1 MNRPL
6 RVAIVGA
13 GPAGMYAAGH
23 LLEGAGGTFLDGRLQ
38 HLVNRP
44 VEVDVFERLP
54 VPWGLLRHGV
64 APDHPD
70 KKQVQQVYEDI
81 TARPRFR
88 YFGHVELGKHIQV
101 EELAEWY
108 DAVIYAVGASG
119 DAALGIP
126 GEDLP
131 GSLSA
136 REFVA
141 WYNGHPDYRDLE
153 VDLSA
158 ERVVIVGNGNVAM
171 DVARILSQLPDTLAK
186 TDIAMHALDAL
197 RYSRVREV
205 VLLGRRAHVH
215 GAFNNPELEELG
227 ELPEV
232 DIVVDTGG
240 LDKEHLALQG
250 LTDAVTLRKIATLQ
264 RLAERPPMGHPR
276 RIVLRF
282 LSSPVQVLGEGRVQ
296 GLTIARNR
304 LERDG
309 AGQWRATPSEEVEQ
323 LDCGLV
329 MRAIGFFGQSLPG
342 LPFDAVRGVVP
353 SEEGRVLQDGQILPG
368 HYVTGWIRR
377 GPRGIIGTNKK
388 CARDTVRALLADAD
402 AGRLPTAGTLDA
414 AAVEQRIR
422 ERQPN
427 YVSQS
432 EWLRLD
438 DAERRAGRLEG
449 RPRVKLTRV
458 EEMLAA
464 ANPPQGLYQ
473 P

>member
-54 VPWGLLRHGV
+54 VPWGLVRHGV

-70 KKQVQQVYEDI
+70 KKRVQQVYEDI
-81 TARPRFR
+81 AARPGFR
-88 YFGHVELGKHIQV
+88 YFGHVELGKHV
-101 EELAEWY
+101 SVAELGEWY

-126 GEDLP
+126 GEGLP

-141 WYNGHPDYRDLE
+141 WYNGHPDYRDLA

-158 ERVVIVGNGNVAM
+158 ERAVIVGNGNVAM
-171 DVARILSQLPDTLAK
+171 DVARMLSLSPEALAK
-186 TDIAMHALDAL
+186 TDIADHALEAL
-197 RYSRVREV
+197 RGSRIREV
-205 VLLGRRAHVH
+205 VVLGRRAHFQ

-227 ELPEV
+227 GLPGV
-232 DIVVDTGG
+232 DVAVDTGG
-240 LDKEHLALQG
+240 LDWNDLSYQSVMDVSSCRK
-250 LTDAVTLRKIATLQ
+250 TKTLKSFS
-264 RLAERPPMGHPR
+264 ERPRPADHR
-276 RIVLRF
+276 RIVLKF
-282 LSSPVQVLGEGRVQ
+282 LGSPLEIGGTDRVEH
-296 GLTIARNR
+296 LRIVRNR
-304 LERDG
+304 LERDNN
-309 AGQWRATPSEEVEQ
+309 GQWLAKATDQVET

-329 MRAIGFFGQSLPG
+329 LRAIGFRGVAVPG
-342 LPFDAVRGVVP
+342 LPFDEVRGVV
-353 SEEGRVLQDGQILPG
+353 SSVEGRVVKAGQVVPG

-402 AGRLPTAGTLDA
+402 AGRLPMAGTLDA
-414 AAVEQRIR
+414 QSVERRIR
-422 ERQPN
+422 ERQPDCVN
-427 YVSQS
+427 LAG
-432 EWLRLD
+432 WRRLD
-438 DAERRAGRLEG
+438 AAETRAGRGQG
-449 RPRVKLTRV
+449 RPRVKLTRIA
-458 EEMLAA
+458 EMLAA
-464 ANPPQGLYQ
+464 VT
-473 P
+473 

>member
-23 LLEGAGGTFLDGRLQ
+23 LLEGAGGTWLDGRLQ
-38 HLVNRP
+38 RLVNRP
-44 VEVDVFERLP
+44 VEVDMFERLP

-81 TARPRFR
+81 AARPGFR
-88 YFGHVELGKHIQV
+88 YFGNVELGVHIHAG
-101 EELAEWY
+101 ELAEWY
-108 DAVIYAVGASG
+108 DAVIHAVGASG

-126 GEDLP
+126 GEYLP
-131 GSLSA
+131 GSISA

-141 WYNGHPDYRDLE
+141 WYNGHPDYRDLA

-158 ERVVIVGNGNVAM
+158 ERVVIAGNGNVAM
-171 DVARILSQLPDTLAK
+171 DVARILSQSPDALAK
-186 TDIAMHALDAL
+186 TDIATHALEAL
-197 RYSRVREV
+197 RHSRAREV

-227 ELPEV
+227 ELPGV

-240 LDKEHLALQG
+240 LDGTHESLQG
-250 LTDAVTLRKIATLQ
+250 LTDTATLRKITTLQ
-264 RLAERPPMGHPR
+264 RLAERPLMGHPR

-296 GLTIARNR
+296 GVTVARNR
-304 LERDG
+304 LERDE
-309 AGQWRATPSEEVEQ
+309 AGQWRALSTGEVQQ

-329 MRAIGFFGQSLPG
+329 MRAIGFFGQPLPG
-342 LPFDAVRGVVP
+342 LPFDVVRGVVP
-353 SEEGRVLQDGQILPG
+353 SEEGRVLQGGQVLPG
-368 HYVTGWIRR
+368 HYVTGWIKR

-388 CARDTVRALLADAD
+388 CARDTVRSLLTDAD

-422 ERQPN
+422 ERQPD

-464 ANPPQGLYQ
+464 AHPPQG
-473 P
+473 

>member
-6 RVAIVGA
+6 RIAIVGA

-23 LLEGAGGTFLDGRLQ
+23 LLEGAGGTWLDGRLQ
-38 HLVNRP
+38 RLVNRP
-44 VEVDVFERLP
+44 VEVDMFERLP

-81 TARPRFR
+81 AARPGFR
-88 YFGHVELGKHIQV
+88 YFGNVELGVHIHAG
-101 EELAEWY
+101 ELAEWY
-108 DAVIYAVGASG
+108 DAVIHAVGASG
-119 DAALGIP
+119 DSALGIP
-126 GEDLP
+126 GEYLP

-141 WYNGHPDYRDLE
+141 WYNGHPDYRDLA

-171 DVARILSQLPDTLAK
+171 DVARILSQSPDALAK
-186 TDIAMHALDAL
+186 TDIATHALEAL
-197 RYSRVREV
+197 RHSRAREV

-227 ELPEV
+227 ELPGV

-240 LDKEHLALQG
+240 LDGTHESLQG
-250 LTDAVTLRKIATLQ
+250 LTDTATLRKITTLQ
-264 RLAERPPMGHPR
+264 RLAERQPKEHPR

-296 GLTIARNR
+296 GVKVARNR
-304 LERDG
+304 LERDE
-309 AGQWRATPSEEVEQ
+309 AGQWRALSTGEVQQ

-329 MRAIGFFGQSLPG
+329 MRAIGFFGQPLPG

-353 SEEGRVLQDGQILPG
+353 SEEGRVLQGGQVLPG
-368 HYVTGWIRR
+368 HYVTGWIKR

-388 CARDTVRALLADAD
+388 CARDTVRSLLTDAD

-414 AAVEQRIR
+414 AAVENRIR
-422 ERQPN
+422 ERQPD

-449 RPRVKLTRV
+449 RPRMKLTRV

-464 ANPPQGLYQ
+464 AHPPQG
-473 P
+473 

>member
-1 MNRPL
+1 MKRPL

-54 VPWGLLRHGV
+54 VPWGLVRHGV

-70 KKQVQQVYEDI
+70 KKRVQQVYEDI
-81 TARPRFR
+81 AARPGFR
-88 YFGHVELGKHIQV
+88 YFGHVELGKHV
-101 EELAEWY
+101 SVAELGEWY

-119 DAALGIP
+119 DTALGIP

-141 WYNGHPDYRDLE
+141 WYNGHPDYRDLA

-158 ERVVIVGNGNVAM
+158 KRAVIVGNGNVAM
-171 DVARILSQLPDTLAK
+171 DVARILSLSPEALAK
-186 TDIAMHALDAL
+186 TDSADHALEAL
-197 RYSRVREV
+197 RGSRIREV
-205 VLLGRRAHVH
+205 VVLGRRAPFQ

-227 ELPEV
+227 ELPGVEIGV
-232 DIVVDTGG
+232 DAGADGM
-240 LDKEHLALQG
+240 ESHLFQSVMDDSSRRKMTAL
-250 LTDAVTLRKIATLQ
+250 KCFS
-264 RLAERPPMGHPR
+264 ERRQHGYDR
-276 RIVLRF
+276 RILLKFMASPLEITGNGHVESLRI
-282 LSSPVQVLGEGRVQ
+282 V
-296 GLTIARNR
+296 RNR

-309 AGQWRATPSEEVEQ
+309 NDQWLAKATDQVEA

-329 MRAIGFFGQSLPG
+329 LRAIGFRGVAVPG

-353 SEEGRVLQDGQILPG
+353 SVDGRVLRDGEAVPG
-368 HYVTGWIRR
+368 QYVTGWIRR

-388 CARDTVRALLADAD
+388 CARDTVRAVLADAD
-402 AGRLPTAGTLDA
+402 AGRLPVAGTLDA
-414 AAVEQRIR
+414 LTVERRIR
-422 ERQPN
+422 ERQPQ
-427 YVSQS
+427 YVNLAG
-432 EWLRLD
+432 WRRLD
-438 DAERRAGRLEG
+438 DAEVQAGRRQG
-449 RPRVKLTRV
+449 RPRVKLTDV
-458 EEMLAA
+458 ADMLAA
-464 ANPPQGLYQ
+464 ASVSR
-473 P
+473 